1 MLIEANNEERK
12 VFFVDAAHFVMGGF
26 LGYIWCFVRLFLHT
40 SSGRQRYNVLGAVD
54 AFSKELIS
62 VCNTTYINAQSVCEL
77 LNKIRLRCENFSI
90 TLIMDNARYQK
101 CKLVMQYAK
110 ELNIDLL
117 FLPSYSPQ
125 LNLIERLW
133 KWVKKECLYCKYYET
148 FEQFKTAIDNSLA
161 KVGQNDHKETFDK
174 LLSQNFQTFNE
185 TQFIT

>member
-1 MLIEANNEERK
+1 
-12 VFFVDAAHFVMGGF
+12 
-26 LGYIWCFVRLFLHT
+26 
-40 SSGRQRYNVLGAVD
+40 
-54 AFSKELIS
+54 
-62 VCNTTYINAQSVCEL
+62 
-77 LNKIRLRCENFSI
+77 
-90 TLIMDNARYQK
+90 
-101 CKLVMQYAK
+101 MQYAK